1 MAKALPRHDDMY
13 YSGLPY
19 TQYKQRASV
28 HVVKYYPTLE
38 IFTCSCKDFN
48 HRRRKTN
55 EMCKHI
61 ELFNHLDETWE
72 KSTSKKDGL
81 SKQTFFQ
88 SKMVSINDVD
98 TGEITK
104 NREHDT
110 SIDMSCSYKSRV
122 GPHPVSVTTAV
133 DEMSTA
139 EACSLVKDLVGVS
152 RSALSTVDTIIRKLE
167 HAKIG

>member
-1 MAKALPRHDDMY
+1 MTMAKTLPRHDDVY
-13 YSGLPY
+13 YSSLPY
-19 TQYKQRASV
+19 TQYKLKGSV
-28 HVVKYYPTLE
+28 YVVKYYPTLE

-61 ELFNHLDETWE
+61 EFFNNLDETWE
-72 KSTSKKDGL
+72 KSTLKKDRGV

-88 SKMVSINDVD
+88 SKSVSINDID
-98 TGEITK
+98 TREITK
-104 NREHDT
+104 NEERDT
-110 SIDMSCSYKSRV
+110 SIDMSSFKSRV
-122 GPHPVSVTTAV
+122 GPDPVSVTM

-139 EACSLVKDLVGVS
+139 DACGLVKDLVDVS

-167 HAKIG
+167 NAKIR